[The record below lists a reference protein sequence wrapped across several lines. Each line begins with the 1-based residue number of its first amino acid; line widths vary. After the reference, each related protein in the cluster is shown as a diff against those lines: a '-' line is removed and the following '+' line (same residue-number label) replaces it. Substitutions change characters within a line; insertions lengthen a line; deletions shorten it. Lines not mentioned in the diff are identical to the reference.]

1 MLREVITV
9 GLKPPAMEAN
19 SRRQQKSVHLLICSV
34 LMLVPVGVL
43 VESVR
48 NKEFEQT

>member
-19 SRRQQKSVHLLICSV
+19 LRRQHKSVYLLICSV

-43 VESVR
+43 V
-48 NKEFEQT
+48 